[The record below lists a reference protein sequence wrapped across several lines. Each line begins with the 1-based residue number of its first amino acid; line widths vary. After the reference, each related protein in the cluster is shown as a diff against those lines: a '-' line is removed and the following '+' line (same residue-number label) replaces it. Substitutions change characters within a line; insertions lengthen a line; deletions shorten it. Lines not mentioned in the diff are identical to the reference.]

1 MMRFYHTN
9 SALGM
14 SWTSIGHVEIDT
26 KPKYVLMT
34 SSFPKQVLTKVSY
47 LTNEKDSWQDIIC

>member
-34 SSFPKQVLTKVSY
+34 SSFPKQVLTKFSY
-47 LTNEKDSWQDIIC
+47 LANEKD